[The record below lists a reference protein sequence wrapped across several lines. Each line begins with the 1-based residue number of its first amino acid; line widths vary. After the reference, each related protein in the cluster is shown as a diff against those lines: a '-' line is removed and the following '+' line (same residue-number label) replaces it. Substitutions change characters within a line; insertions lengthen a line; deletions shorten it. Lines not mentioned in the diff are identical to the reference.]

1 MRRYAQSGQAMAE
14 FLLVA
19 GALAVALFY
28 PFIDGESVSTL
39 LLRSLMQCMRART
52 FLLSIL

>member
-1 MRRYAQSGQAMAE
+1 MRRHAQSGQAMAE